1 LFKSIIFA
9 DIAAGSRPLRYTLP
23 RLTGIIS
30 LLVLAHLA
38 AAAPHVIAQLE
49 SVLLKEAVELHCGPA
64 DPEGSLPPMNEEA
77 SPAAETTLSLIAH
90 RLSIHGMG

>member
-23 RLTGIIS
+23 RLTGIS

-64 DPEGSLPPMNEEA
+64 DPEGSPPPMNEEA